1 MAEIGFD
8 TSTIPESERSYD
20 ALTGWHA
27 AHAIES
33 DYVVK
38 ERGVREYAKFT
49 FEVIEGP
56 RKGAKVWINCMN
68 MVNPSAIAQEIGRR
82 EFKDLCTAAGTGPV
96 SNTSALEFIP
106 VMIKC
111 KADKEDAEK
120 TVISGFKK
128 YQASTAPAAAPAQA
142 SAPAS
147 PWGRPKS
154 ATPPARQSFR
164 PELDDEIPF

>member
-8 TSTIPESERSYD
+8 TSTIPDSERSYE
-20 ALTGWHA
+20 ALTGWYP

-33 DYVVK
+33 NYVRK
-38 ERGVREYAKFT
+38 EPGVREYAKFT

-68 MVNPSAIAQEIGRR
+68 MVNPSAVAQQIGRD
-82 EFKDLCTAAGTGPV
+82 EFKQLCMAAGTGPV

-106 VMIKC
+106 VMIRC

-120 TVISGFKK
+120 TVIGGFKK
-128 YQASTAPAAAPAQA
+128 YQAGAAQSAAPAQA
-142 SAPAS
+142 AAPAS
-147 PWGRPKS
+147 PWGKK
-154 ATPPARQSFR
+154 
-164 PELDDEIPF
+164 